1 MFPTH
6 VGRLAIFD
14 DYLFCGDV
22 GSGSFGKARIGFL
35 FSKPFFRTS
44 VIAWEWL
51 VGNDRLLPWVS
62 AQHPLGNMAILR
74 SY

>member
-22 GSGSFGKARIGFL
+22 GSGSFGKARSGF
-35 FSKPFFRTS
+35 SVQGTISYTS
-44 VIAWEWL
+44 
-51 VGNDRLLPWVS
+51 DLP
-62 AQHPLGNMAILR
+62 
-74 SY
+74 